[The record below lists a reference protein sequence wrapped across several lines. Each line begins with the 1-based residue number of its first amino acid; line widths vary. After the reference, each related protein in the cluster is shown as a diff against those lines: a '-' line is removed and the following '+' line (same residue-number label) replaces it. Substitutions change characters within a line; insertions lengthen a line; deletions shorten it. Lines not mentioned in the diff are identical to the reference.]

1 MESVADKSVK
11 YLIIVFFSRES
22 TDKYLHKIKKKMAN
36 ILSCFVFL
44 KKKIK
49 TFFFP
54 SQKLHQ
60 RISLTIPIHF
70 FPLFFFAKP
79 V

>member
-1 MESVADKSVK
+1 MADKSVK

-36 ILSCFVFL
+36 ILSCFFFKKENKKFFFYPLRNSTSVFL
-44 KKKIK
+44 
-49 TFFFP
+49 
-54 SQKLHQ
+54 SQFLY
-60 RISLTIPIHF
+60 ISFLF
-70 FPLFFFAKP
+70 FFFAKP